1 MIHKLSLDPVMFF
14 SSVHVTAAIVVV
26 VTVVEA
32 VVAAAEIH
40 GTTLFL
46 SCELL
51 YVYFDFLFT
60 TLN

>member
-32 VVAAAEIH
+32 VVAAAEIR
-40 GTTLFL
+40 GTTLFP